1 MKFTVV
7 CCIVSLLF
15 ATSWIPNVV
24 AQEGPGADQP
34 TDNTDRLGIEQPSG
48 FARAALAFWQTLY
61 GVGLGGQL
69 CVLLECDE
77 PRLTVGAMVLGGGT
91 GLGLS
96 LWATQDGITSGHVD
110 LINSAT
116 MWGWWDTFLLSFVLD
131 TWGNEKTSVGLM
143 MAGELGGL
151 GAGIALWD
159 TFKPNSGDI
168 ALLNSS
174 AVWSGILTAFVLGAT
189 QPDLDSKQ
197 MAGLFLAT
205 TNAGA
210 LAGAY
215 LASTYPMS
223 WGRVFVIN
231 AGGIVGALTGFGTAY
246 FIAGNDLE
254 QGWMFSSAIAGTLA
268 GLGAATYFTQDW
280 ELMPGSQASSS
291 SSPTVDVLSLR
302 VAF

>member
-15 ATSWIPNVV
+15 STCWTPIVA
-24 AQEGPGADQP
+24 AQEDPAADQP
-34 TDNTDRLGIEQPSG
+34 AQETDRFGIEQPSG

-61 GVGLGGQL
+61 GVGFGGQL
-69 CVLLECDE
+69 CVLLECNE
-77 PRLTVGAMVLGGGT
+77 PRLTVGAMVLGGGA

-96 LWATQDGITSGHVD
+96 LWATQGGITSGHAD

-116 MWGWWDTFLLSFVLD
+116 LWGWWDAFLLSFVLG
-131 TWGNEKTSVGLM
+131 TQENEKAFFGLM

-151 GAGIALWD
+151 AAGITLWD
-159 TFKPNSGDI
+159 AFRPNSGDI

-174 AVWSGILTAFVLGAT
+174 AVWSGILTAFLLGAT
-189 QPDLDSKQ
+189 QPELGSSQ
-197 MAGLFLAT
+197 VAGLFLAT

-231 AGGIVGALTGFGTAY
+231 AGGIVGALTGFGMAY

-268 GLGAATYFTQDW
+268 GLGAATYFTQGW
-280 ELMPGSQASSS
+280 EIAPQPQASAS

-302 VAF
+302 LSF